1 MTSRPFPEQPE
12 LHTVA
17 PHRAAMLTYPGNFRE
32 ALRQAQADPTK
43 TLLGV
48 AQGIPS
54 VFVTKVLAS
63 TKPDFIWLDVEHA
76 MFDRLTLFD
85 AIQAAQHHSEGKS
98 MVVVRVPK
106 HDETALSTALDAG
119 AAGIIIPHCE
129 SAQEIRDKIKEVYYP
144 PLGERSFS
152 PWTFTPGISDRSLYP
167 NDAFNIQTSNRHI
180 CIIPQ
185 VESVKGI
192 ENIEEIAAVEGVA
205 GLMFG
210 PGDFSIDAGL
220 ELKLG
225 GEPHPTF
232 MSAMQRFV
240 AAGKKYGK
248 PLVGAAQVPQMIP
261 MMIQQ
266 GYGAIAVVFDY
277 WGLANMVHSGLKE
290 AKGILDNAAAAE
302 SKTENGDAANGSA
315 KA

>member
-1 MTSRPFPEQPE
+1 
-12 LHTVA
+12 
-17 PHRAAMLTYPGNFRE
+17 
-32 ALRQAQADPTK
+32 
-43 TLLGV
+43 
-48 AQGIPS
+48 
-54 VFVTKVLAS
+54 
-63 TKPDFIWLDVEHA
+63 
-76 MFDRLTLFD
+76 
-85 AIQAAQHHSEGKS
+85 

-129 SAQEIRDKIKEVYYP
+129 SAQEIRDKIKEVYYRTSQEHTLASTDQIP
-144 PLGERSFS
+144 LVVARSLLTPQTLPIAPLGERSFS

-248 PLVGAAQVPQMIP
+248 PLVG
-261 MMIQQ
+261 
-266 GYGAIAVVFDY
+266 
-277 WGLANMVHSGLKE
+277 
-290 AKGILDNAAAAE
+290 
-302 SKTENGDAANGSA
+302 
-315 KA
+315 